1 MNAGKRPTANEPDL
15 DNSKNSRHPT
25 GKNGAD
31 SGDAELAGV
40 GNVFFASKL
49 IPGAGRVNVASE
61 LGARAYY
68 MG

>member
-49 IPGAGRVNVASE
+49 IPGAGRV
-61 LGARAYY
+61 
-68 MG
+68 